1 MIKLPKSRK
10 AESNKM
16 IYEEKLE
23 EKKENQEYLL
33 EKKERLIQTYIVMYG
48 LLLACTQNLDKVT
61 QVISLCILIRFLIC
75 AITYYTA
82 ITIKDDKIKISFIRL
97 VPRIEAIKSSAEATS
112 KNFGLAITI
121 YLSKAIFSLFD
132 VHNVPRLSSWV
143 VVILYLTF
151 FIPTKLMHIIREA
164 FTMIEVLRKKF
175 TKTEVLKKVFT
186 IIEVPR
192 KTFIKIK
199 VLRKEHVALFS
210 LIFFCTYCALAILI
224 QTFLQI
230 PLFFFFINI
239 ALALSG
245 IFLADTMAKSLKI
258 N

>member
-1 MIKLPKSRK
+1 MSYK
-10 AESNKM
+10 
-16 IYEEKLE
+16 EKLE
-23 EKKENQEYLL
+23 GNKENQEYML

-48 LLLACTQNLDKVT
+48 LLLACTQNFDEVT
-61 QVISLCILIRFLIC
+61 QVISLCILIRFLVC

-82 ITIKDDKIKISFIRL
+82 ITIKDDKVKISFIKL

-112 KNFGLAITI
+112 KTFGLAIII
-121 YLSKAIFSLFD
+121 YLSKAVFSLFK

-143 VVILYLTF
+143 VVVLYLIF
-151 FIPTKLMHIIREA
+151 FIPNKLIHLIREA
-164 FTMIEVLRKKF
+164 FTIVEVLRKKF
-175 TKTEVLKKVFT
+175 TKIKVLRKVFT
-186 IIEVPR
+186 IIEALR
-192 KTFIKIK
+192 KVFTKIE
-199 VLRKEHVALFS
+199 VLRKEHLVLFL
-210 LIFFCTYCALAILI
+210 LILFCTYCVLAILI

-230 PLFFFFINI
+230 PPVFFLINI